1 MRIESS
7 VTSISWIPS
16 AAIAGVTR
24 IPFEL
29 GVTHYDD
36 PPPDEWKDLDA
47 VIGPEGARFANDLHA
62 WIDVEDGRI
71 VRYGQG
77 GGGRVSDT
85 LVRLGGMRVIVQA
98 KHWRK
103 GFKAQDK
110 PWQGRRKPLPIHVGN
125 WNRCR
130 SGN

>member
-24 IPFEL
+24 LPFEL

-36 PPPDEWKDLDA
+36 PPPDEWKDLDS
-47 VIGPEGARFANDLHA
+47 VVGPEGARSANDLRA

-77 GGGRVSDT
+77 GAGGSQIPSCVSAGSASWCRPWAT
-85 LVRLGGMRVIVQA
+85 RTSSRSRLSVR
-98 KHWRK
+98 
-103 GFKAQDK
+103 
-110 PWQGRRKPLPIHVGN
+110 
-125 WNRCR
+125 
-130 SGN
+130 